1 MNKYL
6 YLIFMNLEELMNQI
20 IEKMPKGQYP
30 SINKTDIE
38 SLRIPLPPL
47 SIQQQIVKECEA
59 IDEEY
64 NTSRMT
70 IETYRKKISDIFD
83 RLEVVTK
90 SNMGGGNSD

>member
-1 MNKYL
+1 MFTYL
-6 YLIFMNLEELMNQI
+6 NRNEIRNAAAAEMTGTSGHRRVPISFYQDLQ
-20 IEKMPKGQYP
+20 
-30 SINKTDIE
+30 
-38 SLRIPLPPL
+38 IPLPPL

-90 SNMGGGNSD
+90 SNRGR

>member
-1 MNKYL
+1 
-6 YLIFMNLEELMNQI
+6 MNQI
-20 IEKMPKGQYP
+20 IEKMPKGQYQ

-70 IETYRKKISDIFD
+70 IETYRKKIIDIFD